1 MNPGVTTPPTA
12 PGAGESRDGDL
23 QKVFGYSHVKTLVNP
38 EMFTA
43 TDTRDSVPSLQPS
56 HQLSVTLQ
64 TCGQVHCA
72 SRWVVLTS

>member
-38 EMFTA
+38 EMLLPLIPEIL
-43 TDTRDSVPSLQPS
+43 SPPCS
-56 HQLSVTLQ
+56 HPTNF
-64 TCGQVHCA
+64 
-72 SRWVVLTS
+72 R